1 MANVFRNKMQMVV
14 DAELDV
20 DSGAQ
25 PFYFAA
31 DPRMADTVEVDY
43 LNGVE
48 TPAVEMQAD
57 FDRLGFRYRIYG
69 DRGITLLG
77 YRGLV
82 KNPGKE

>member
-1 MANVFRNKMQMVV
+1 MTPVV

-31 DPRMADTVEVDY
+31 HPSLAPTIEVSY
-43 LNGVE
+43 LNGNEAPTVE
-48 TPAVEMQAD
+48 TEAD
-57 FDRLGFRYRIYG
+57 FDRLGIRYRVYG
-69 DRGITLLG
+69 DRGVTLLG

-82 KNPGKE
+82 KNPGKA

>member
-1 MANVFRNKMQMVV
+1 MQLIV

-25 PFYFAA
+25 PYYFAA
-31 DPRMADTVEVDY
+31 DPRLADTIEVSY

-48 TPAVEMQAD
+48 QPMVEMQAD
-57 FDRLGFRYRIYG
+57 FDTLGFRYRVYG
-69 DRGITLLG
+69 DRGVTLTG

-82 KNPGKE
+82 KNPGKSN